1 MSEHPATDPPRTDGR
16 RREAARNDDRIL
28 EAARAVFLADPSA
41 PIADVARRAGVGISA
56 LYRRHPSK
64 EALLRELTR
73 DGLERFAAALEA
85 GLADEGDPWTA
96 YAAALAA
103 VVEGGSQAL
112 AQRLA
117 GSFAPDDALTALA
130 GRADDLYRALDR
142 RAREAGVLR
151 EDVSAADVILLLEV
165 VMLVDLPDPAR
176 IGELRQRYLALV
188 LQSLRAPAAG
198 PLPGAPADGAELAAR
213 WRG

>member
-1 MSEHPATDPPRTDGR
+1 MSETPAADEPRTDGR
-16 RREAARNDDRIL
+16 RRQAARNDDRIL
-28 EAARAVFLADPSA
+28 EAARAVFLGDPSA

-56 LYRRHPSK
+56 LYRRYPSK

-85 GLADEGDPWTA
+85 GLADERDPWTA
-96 YAAALAA
+96 YTAALAA

-117 GSFAPDDALTALA
+117 GTFTPDDGLTDLA
-130 GRADDLYRALDR
+130 ARADRLYRALDR

-151 EDVSAADVILLLEV
+151 EDVTAADVILLLEV

-198 PLPGAPADGAELAAR
+198 PLPGQPADGAELAAR
-213 WRG
+213 WQG

>member
-1 MSEHPATDPPRTDGR
+1 MSDSARLDGR
-16 RREAARNDDRIL
+16 RRQASVNDGLIL
-28 EAARAVFLADPSA
+28 DAARAVFLADPAA

-56 LYRRHPSK
+56 LYRRYPSK

-73 DGLERFAAALEA
+73 DGLQRFAAALEA
-85 GLADEGDPWTA
+85 GLADERDAWTA
-96 YAAALAA
+96 YCATLAA

-117 GSFAPDDALTALA
+117 GTFTPDADLGDLA
-130 GRADDLYRALDR
+130 TRADGLYRALHR
-142 RAREAGVLR
+142 RVREAGVLR
-151 EDVSAADVILLLEV
+151 DDVSAADVILLLEV
-165 VMLVDLPDPAR
+165 VMLVDLPDSTR

-198 PLPGAPADGAELAAR
+198 ALPGAAAGGEELAAR
-213 WRG
+213 WQG